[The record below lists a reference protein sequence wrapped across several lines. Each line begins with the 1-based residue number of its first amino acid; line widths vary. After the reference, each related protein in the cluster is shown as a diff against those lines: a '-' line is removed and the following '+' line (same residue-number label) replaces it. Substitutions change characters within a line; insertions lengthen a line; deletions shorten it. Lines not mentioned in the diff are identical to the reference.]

1 MTGESIVILVKQL
14 HAALEQCAKDQL
26 ECCSRSPSQ
35 GLILGYLFSRK
46 GESSY
51 SVDLHAHL
59 GVSKSAISSGL
70 KKLRQSGFIQLLEN
84 PEDDRK
90 KRIVLTEK
98 ALDLQKEID
107 ESLLK
112 RDELLCYGIS
122 EEELARTRH
131 CLLTMRENLRKENE
145 RRIKHGKN
153 LVSPD

>member
-1 MTGESIVILVKQL
+1 MDRESMVLLVKQL
-14 HAALEQCAKDQL
+14 HAALEQCAKEQL
-26 ECCSRSPSQ
+26 ECWNISPSQ

-46 GESSY
+46 EGSNY

-70 KKLRQSGFIQLLEN
+70 KKLRQGGYLLLLEN

-98 ALDLQKEID
+98 AFELQKMID
-107 ESLLK
+107 EGLLE
-112 RDELLCYGIS
+112 REQTLCAGIS
-122 EEELARTRH
+122 TEDVESTRK
-131 CLLTMRENLRKENE
+131 CLLLMRENLRKENE

-153 LVSPD
+153 LVSAD